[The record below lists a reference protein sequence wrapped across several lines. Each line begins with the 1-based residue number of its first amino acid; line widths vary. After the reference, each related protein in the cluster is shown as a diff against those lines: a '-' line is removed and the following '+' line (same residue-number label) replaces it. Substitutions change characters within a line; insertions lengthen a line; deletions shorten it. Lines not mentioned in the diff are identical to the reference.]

1 MDSWRRILTYNAD
14 AIMICE
20 MVETKLVQMNLGD
33 GTLRLAG
40 DLQGMLGAKN
50 RTDAIVRA
58 IEIAHPVVAAILDG
72 KRVVMIAPNGEAEGF
87 VVPGIGRTVTCYGV
101 LHGEPRG
108 HQTFAPMRH
117 RPGVS
122 RLVFEF
128 QGPELNTD
136 VELLD
141 YFNARFLP
149 LTVEKIEAN
158 GRRTPYGPPTNGP
171 EAFRQARDLV
181 GCMNL
186 KSGEWGF
193 ISTRDGQVLDV
204 LPRGLPMAPMPF
216 AVADNWCSKGA
227 MISRY
232 SWESGTHLV
241 GKHAGIPG
249 AYLMRKSDGRI
260 EPWTPTDADTAA
272 TDWGGFGPI
281 EDS

>member
-1 MDSWRRILTYNAD
+1 M
-14 AIMICE
+14 
-20 MVETKLVQMNLGD
+20 ETKLVQMNLGD

-58 IEIAHPVVAAILDG
+58 IEIAYPVVAAILDG
-72 KRVVMIAPNGEAEGF
+72 KKVVMIGPNGDAEGF
-87 VVPGIGRTVTCYGV
+87 VVPGIGRTVTYYAV
-101 LHGEPRG
+101 VHGEPRVG
-108 HQTFAPMRH
+108 QAFAPMRH

-128 QGPELNTD
+128 QGPELGTD
-136 VELLD
+136 AELLG

-149 LTVEKIEAN
+149 LTAEKIEAN
-158 GRRTPYGPPTNGP
+158 GRRTPYGSGTSGP
-171 EAFRQARDLV
+171 DAFRNAKDLV
-181 GCMNL
+181 GHMNL

-204 LPRGLPMAPMPF
+204 LPHGHRSSPMPF
-216 AVADNWCSKGA
+216 PVADNWSSKGA

-249 AYLMRKSDGRI
+249 AYFMRKSDGRI
-260 EPWTPTDADTAA
+260 EPWTPTDADKAA
-272 TDWGGFGPI
+272 TDWGGFGPV

>member
-1 MDSWRRILTYNAD
+1 MIRVAMAD
-14 AIMICE
+14 
-20 MVETKLVQMNLGD
+20 TKLVQMNLLD

-72 KRVVMIAPNGEAEGF
+72 KRVVMIAPNGDSEGL
-87 VVPGIGRTVTCYGV
+87 VVPGIGRTVTYYGV

-108 HQTFAPMRH
+108 HQTFAPMRN

-128 QGPELNTD
+128 QGPELSTD
-136 VELLD
+136 AELLD

-149 LTVEKIEAN
+149 LTVEKIESN
-158 GRRTPYGPPTNGP
+158 GQRTPYGSGTSGP
-171 EAFRQARDLV
+171 DAFRNAKDLV
-181 GCMNL
+181 GHMNL

-204 LPRGLPMAPMPF
+204 LPRGVPMSPMPF
-216 AVADNWCSKGA
+216 AVVENWASKGA
-227 MISRY
+227 LISRY
-232 SWESGTHLV
+232 GWEGSVYLV
-241 GKHAGIPG
+241 GKHAGNPG
-249 AYLMRKSDGRI
+249 AYLMRKRDGRI
-260 EPWTPTDADTAA
+260 EPWTPTAEDKAA
-272 TDWGGFGPI
+272 TDWGGFGPF
-281 EDS
+281 ED